1 MQAATR
7 VLLRRAPAAAAACY
21 TATTPLARAV
31 SADAYPNSFNPEAYM
46 RFPQF
51 LHDINQKLLMYK
63 NSQDTQGLLEKGRLV
78 YSNKCVTVEV
88 LVFSDVF
95 IRFLNINHA
104 LSSCRALIRK

>member
-1 MQAATR
+1 
-7 VLLRRAPAAAAACY
+7 
-21 TATTPLARAV
+21 
-31 SADAYPNSFNPEAYM
+31 M

-88 LVFSDVF
+88 PVFLDHFV
-95 IRFLNINHA
+95 RF
-104 LSSCRALIRK
+104 